1 MHEHKIDENLRK
13 QSYFRIEKKMQFLC
27 QMTWGNNKTIFKQG
41 KRVIG
46 FWNNMGFTEP
56 L

>member
-1 MHEHKIDENLRK
+1 
-13 QSYFRIEKKMQFLC
+13 MQFLC
-27 QMTWGNNKTIFKQG
+27 QMTWGNKTIFKQG

-46 FWNNMGFTEP
+46 FGNNMGFTEP